1 MVKDS
6 RGSLWHLKK
15 IADCFVGDLWQW
27 KSPILLIGWLLCPIS
42 NVILQLRSNLDCGEG
57 LGEGWLPFLLPEVG
71 YPNKIPILILFSF
84 LLMMAM
90 SQKYGKGFS
99 II

>member
-1 MVKDS
+1 MEEPNPLNWL
-6 RGSLWHLKK
+6 R
-15 IADCFVGDLWQW
+15 
-27 KSPILLIGWLLCPIS
+27 LLCPIS

-57 LGEGWLPFLLPEVG
+57 LEEGRLPFLLPEVG

-90 SQKYGKGFS
+90 RQKYGKGFS